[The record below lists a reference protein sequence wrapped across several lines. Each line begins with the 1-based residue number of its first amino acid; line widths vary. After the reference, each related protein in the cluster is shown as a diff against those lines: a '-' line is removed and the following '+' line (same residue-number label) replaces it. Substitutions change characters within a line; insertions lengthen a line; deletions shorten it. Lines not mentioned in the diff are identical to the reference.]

1 MHMQFSALFRTLF
14 SHKTVIATLCLASTI
29 MANAAEPQIVKD
41 AVEAGQWMAEELS
54 SSGYKADFTLDSLK
68 EIDRF
73 VAEQAPGGNPKPGG
87 LLSDHLGAR
96 IFALGAY
103 VGEVIRR
110 QGDGQWRGDDT
121 DPKGEI
127 NLAIQLKSG
136 TIFWPMQRIMKRI
149 KNGPEDG
156 IYAYGLVMLRP

>member
-1 MHMQFSALFRTLF
+1 MHISALFRTLF
-14 SHKTVIATLCLASTI
+14 SYRTVIAIIFLASTI
-29 MANAAEPQIVKD
+29 MANAAEPHIVKD
-41 AVEAGQWMAEELS
+41 AVEAADWMAKALS

-68 EIDRF
+68 EVDRF
-73 VAEQAPGGNPKPGG
+73 VDDQAPGGNPKPGG

-110 QGDGQWRGDDT
+110 QGEGQWRGDDN

-156 IYAYGLVMLRP
+156 IYAYGFVMLRP